1 MQGRKEITLKNEF
14 ENCLLSY
21 NTPFNNSQIRYK
33 TVLLFL
39 NIYLAVHRITDA
51 PFFAEGIHL
60 LHDGEGFGV
69 GHHRGFEETGLDA
82 SFAFKNLVFVAS
94 NHFDGA
100 VVGGDEFVIAP
111 YLYPSGTIDVI
122 DADIAFGNDDNA
134 KTVVETECSRLEVG
148 HLAVG
153 IGE

>member
-1 MQGRKEITLKNEF
+1 MKYSKRG
-14 ENCLLSY
+14 
-21 NTPFNNSQIRYK
+21 
-33 TVLLFL
+33 
-39 NIYLAVHRITDA
+39 LAVHRVTDA

-60 LHDGEGFGV
+60 LHDGESFGV
-69 GHHRGFEETGLDA
+69 RHHGRFEEAGFDA
-82 SFAFKNLVFVAS
+82 ALAFEDLVFVAS
-94 NHFDGA
+94 NHFDGS

-122 DADIAFGNDDNA
+122 DADIALSAAYDA
-134 KTVVETECSRLEVG
+134 TAVVETECSRLEVG

>member
-1 MQGRKEITLKNEF
+1 MNYSKRG
-14 ENCLLSY
+14 
-21 NTPFNNSQIRYK
+21 
-33 TVLLFL
+33 
-39 NIYLAVHRITDA
+39 LAVHRITDA

-60 LHDGEGFGV
+60 LHNGEGFGV
-69 GHHRGFEETGLDA
+69 GHHRGFEEAGFDA
-82 SFAFKNLVFVAS
+82 ALAFEDLVFVAS
-94 NHFDGA
+94 NHFDGS

-122 DADIAFGNDDNA
+122 DADIALSAAYDA
-134 KTVVETECSRLEVG
+134 TAVVETECSRLEVG